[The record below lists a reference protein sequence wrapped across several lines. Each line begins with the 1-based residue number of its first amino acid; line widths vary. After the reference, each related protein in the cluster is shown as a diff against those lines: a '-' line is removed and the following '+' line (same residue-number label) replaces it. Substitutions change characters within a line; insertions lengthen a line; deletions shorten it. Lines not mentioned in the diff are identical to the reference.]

1 MSSDDAV
8 AVLADGRHEGERDAV
23 DIGVLRGEEA
33 VLVGFVGAAAQAAAD
48 DLLAQELGAERA
60 DAEDVGDGVGVPAL
74 GEHGDR
80 HDAADRLAELADLA
94 DGSNCS
100 ESTRIVRGRAIGLP
114 RSMLENSGSL
124 PGTQTAW

>member
-1 MSSDDAV
+1 MSRCVSANAISWSRLARRSSSVWASDTPMRPPTTVCVGMCSVSSDDAV

-60 DAEDVGDGVGVPAL
+60 DAEDVGDGVGVPA
-74 GEHGDR
+74 
-80 HDAADRLAELADLA
+80 
-94 DGSNCS
+94 
-100 ESTRIVRGRAIGLP
+100 
-114 RSMLENSGSL
+114 
-124 PGTQTAW
+124 